1 MYISEEKSIVKKGNM
16 STIILAGCVTTSV
29 SSQWPSLI
37 SIYLLLTS
45 CGLSGL

>member
-1 MYISEEKSIVKKGNM
+1 MYISEEKNIVKKNM